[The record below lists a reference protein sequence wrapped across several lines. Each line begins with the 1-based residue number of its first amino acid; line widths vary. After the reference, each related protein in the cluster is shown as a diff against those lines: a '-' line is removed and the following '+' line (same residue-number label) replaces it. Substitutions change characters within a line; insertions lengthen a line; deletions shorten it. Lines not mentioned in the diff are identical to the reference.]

1 MQLVETVV
9 SNAKFHLSQ
18 DKTSQSTVTNV
29 FQSINQN
36 PEEVQVAEDLV
47 EEAALEEEAALTEDH
62 EKCTRRLVETV
73 ATNVKYH
80 SSQHKTNQSTA
91 ENVFRNINHKTE
103 EVQDLTEEVQDL
115 TEEVQGLTEDREK
128 CTKQLVETVVMN
140 VKYHSSQDK
149 TNQSTA
155 QNVFRSIE
163 ATDDNKIT
171 I

>member
-1 MQLVETVV
+1 MLLVVIVE
-9 SNAKFHLSQ
+9 SNAKFHLLQ
-18 DKTSQSTVTNV
+18 
-29 FQSINQN
+29 
-36 PEEVQVAEDLV
+36 EE
-47 EEAALEEEAALTEDH
+47 
-62 EKCTRRLVETV
+62 
-73 ATNVKYH
+73 
-80 SSQHKTNQSTA
+80 TNQSIVV
-91 ENVFRNINHKTE
+91 NVFRNINHKTE